1 MRYQEFKVVPLMDG
15 GMDMVVRWVSEF
27 HPVLKE
33 RGVGAFLKKSIEDT
47 PYRERLK
54 TDSQVRRARYQLL
67 KGISGA
73 IWESY
78 YSPIVNFL
86 RLVDKGDFKCLLRTI
101 PDKYLDAWKV
111 LSDNEGKKFL
121 EAVQKGKKF

>member
-1 MRYQEFKVVPLMDG
+1 
-15 GMDMVVRWVSEF
+15 
-27 HPVLKE
+27 
-33 RGVGAFLKKSIEDT
+33 
-47 PYRERLK
+47 
-54 TDSQVRRARYQLL
+54 LL

-73 IWESY
+73 IWESS

-111 LSDNEGKKFL
+111 LSDNEGKEFL
-121 EAVQKGKKF
+121 EAIQKGKKF